1 MIIIKRFSPYWSS
14 LGILILLIVGV
25 NQPLQWLPISVGL
38 VMVIVATIVL
48 MHQPHWHLEY
58 IGLSTALLILILSC
72 FTFILILEQN
82 TIIYGLIAVTTAIYF
97 LFVQNIVLFLFV
109 PKKYIPYSLEYIC
122 TYSNV
127 VASFYMYVSAF
138 IFLALGLGRVRYVLT
153 LACCTT
159 LILVWQTFW
168 IQKIAWS
175 QARWC
180 IVVISL
186 IMAETIWAM
195 HYWPISFFVSG
206 FLLTIELYVLLNM
219 SRYYLHQTLT
229 SKLVVLYLTTSG
241 IAILI
246 LLLTAQW
253 LL

>member
-1 MIIIKRFSPYWSS
+1 MIIIKRFAPYWSS
-14 LGILILLIVGV
+14 LGILTLLIIGI
-25 NQPLQWLPISVGL
+25 NQPLQWLYVSIGL
-38 VMVIVATIVL
+38 VTVIAITIAL
-48 MHQPHWHLEY
+48 MHQPHWRVEY
-58 IGLSTALLILILSC
+58 IGLGTALLILILSC
-72 FTFILILEQN
+72 FTFILILEQD

-97 LFVQNIVLFLFV
+97 LFIKNIVLFLFV

-138 IFLALGLGRVRYVLT
+138 IFLVLGLGRLRYVLSIV
-153 LACCTT
+153 CCTT

-175 QARWC
+175 QARWY
-180 IVVISL
+180 IMVISL
-186 IMAETIWAM
+186 IMAETIWAV
-195 HYWPISFFVSG
+195 HYWPVSFFVSG

-229 SKLVVLYLTTSG
+229 PKLTLLYLVTSG
-241 IAILI
+241 TAVLI